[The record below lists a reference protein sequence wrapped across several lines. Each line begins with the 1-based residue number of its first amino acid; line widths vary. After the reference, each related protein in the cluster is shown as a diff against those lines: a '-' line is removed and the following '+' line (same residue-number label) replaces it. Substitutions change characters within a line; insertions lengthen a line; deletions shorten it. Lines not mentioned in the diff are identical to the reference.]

1 MTKTLVTRTSNPTV
15 IFNRRSPVSSQ
26 PMNINI
32 KTMTFD
38 FMDINSLLIIL
49 LKKIVYWLANYY
61 NLFELLFFFTMQ
73 LTWGWVHIINHLFL
87 RCNFF

>member
-49 LKKIVYWLANYY
+49 LKKIVY
-61 NLFELLFFFTMQ
+61 
-73 LTWGWVHIINHLFL
+73 
-87 RCNFF
+87 